1 MTNTDPLD
9 LKWLDVD
16 DIEELIDLSK
26 LTTFAELLMEQ
37 FIEEEEITIR
47 EPTKE
52 EGTLVEL
59 EMNRSNRSY
68 SVMTEDITKT
78 SNQFN

>member
-16 DIEELIDLSK
+16 DIEELFDLSK
-26 LTTFAELLMEQ
+26 LTKFAELLMEQ

-47 EPTKE
+47 EPTEE

-68 SVMTEDITKT
+68 SVITETL
-78 SNQFN
+78 